1 MPEPI
6 VLLLLPPRGG
16 ENRPRAGRD
25 NSTPTAVTVTE
36 GVCKI
41 CGDGVSLI
49 RERWALRPLQGSLA
63 IGLTVVRMVGLSE
76 VRVMV

>member
-1 MPEPI
+1 M
-6 VLLLLPPRGG
+6 
-16 ENRPRAGRD
+16 
-25 NSTPTAVTVTE
+25 
-36 GVCKI
+36 
-41 CGDGVSLI
+41 SLI